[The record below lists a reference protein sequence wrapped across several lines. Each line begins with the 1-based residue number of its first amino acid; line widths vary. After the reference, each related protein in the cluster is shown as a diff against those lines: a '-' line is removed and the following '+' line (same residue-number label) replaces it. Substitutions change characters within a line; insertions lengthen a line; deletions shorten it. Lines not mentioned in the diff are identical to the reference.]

1 MNPLEREINPGEACE
16 RVKIT
21 MCVCVCVHTRTHEK
35 RGERAGGKW
44 KKDQNP

>member
-1 MNPLEREINPGEACE
+1 MNPLERKINPREACE

-21 MCVCVCVHTRTHEK
+21 VCVCAHTRTHEK